1 MPRPSPSAR
10 TTTCRLSSSTSTAR
24 IRSCGPFAARR
35 SGPKSPEFE
44 RADMVKDVLKDLDKK
59 MKGSVEHFRKE
70 LGVLRTGRANI
81 NIFEEI
87 KVPYYGVPTPV
98 NQVATLKVPEP
109 TLIVMQPYDPSVL
122 EALDKAIRSSEF
134 GFNPLNDGKVL
145 RVPIPPLDEERR
157 REIAKRIG
165 RMLEDEKTALR
176 NMRRETK
183 EFIEELEKEKE
194 ITEDDKFSGL
204 EQLQKLTDE
213 VVAKIEELA
222 AAKEK
227 EILER

>member
-1 MPRPSPSAR
+1 
-10 TTTCRLSSSTSTAR
+10 
-24 IRSCGPFAARR
+24 
-35 SGPKSPEFE
+35 
-44 RADMVKDVLKDLDKK
+44 MVKDVLKDLEKK
-59 MKGSVEHFRKE
+59 MRASSDHFRKE
-70 LGVLRTGRANI
+70 LGMLRTGRANMA
-81 NIFEEI
+81 IFEEI
-87 KVPYYGVPTPV
+87 KISYYGVPTPV

-109 TLIVMQPYDPSVL
+109 TLIVVQPYDPTVL
-122 EALDKAIRSSEF
+122 EALDKAIRGSEF

-157 REIAKRIG
+157 REIAKKIG

-183 EFIEELEKEKE
+183 EFIEELEKEKD
-194 ITEDDKFSGL
+194 ITEDDKFQGL
-204 EQLQKLTDE
+204 EQLQKLIDE
-213 VVAKIEELA
+213 TTAKVEEFA

>member
-1 MPRPSPSAR
+1 
-10 TTTCRLSSSTSTAR
+10 
-24 IRSCGPFAARR
+24 
-35 SGPKSPEFE
+35 
-44 RADMVKDVLKDLDKK
+44 MVKDVLKDLEKK
-59 MKGSVEHFRKE
+59 MKSSIDHFRKE
-70 LGVLRTGRANI
+70 LGMLRTGRANI
-81 NIFEEI
+81 AIFEEI
-87 KVPYYGVPTPV
+87 KVSYYGVPTPV

-109 TLIVMQPYDPSVL
+109 TLIVVQPYDPSLL
-122 EALDKAIRSSEF
+122 ETLDKAIRGSEF

-157 REIAKRIG
+157 HEIAKRIG
-165 RMLEDEKTALR
+165 RMLEEEKTALR

-194 ITEDDKFSGL
+194 ISEDDKFLGL
-204 EQLQKLTDE
+204 EQLQKLVDE
-213 VVAKIEELA
+213 TTARVEELA

>member
-1 MPRPSPSAR
+1 
-10 TTTCRLSSSTSTAR
+10 
-24 IRSCGPFAARR
+24 
-35 SGPKSPEFE
+35 
-44 RADMVKDVLKDLDKK
+44 MVKDVLKDLEKK
-59 MKGSVEHFRKE
+59 MKTSIDHFRKE
-70 LGVLRTGRANI
+70 LGMLRTGRANI
-81 NIFEEI
+81 AIFEEI
-87 KVPYYGVPTPV
+87 KVNYYGVPTPV

-109 TLIVMQPYDPSVL
+109 TLIVVQPYDPSLL
-122 EALDKAIRSSEF
+122 EVLDKAIRGSEF

-145 RVPIPPLDEERR
+145 RVPVPPLDEERR

-194 ITEDDKFSGL
+194 ITEDDKFLGI
-204 EQLQKLTDE
+204 EHLQKLVDE
-213 VVAKIEELA
+213 TTAKVEELA

-227 EILER
+227 EILEH

>member
-1 MPRPSPSAR
+1 
-10 TTTCRLSSSTSTAR
+10 
-24 IRSCGPFAARR
+24 
-35 SGPKSPEFE
+35 
-44 RADMVKDVLKDLDKK
+44 MVKDVLKDLEKK
-59 MKGSVEHFRKE
+59 MKASTEHFRKE
-70 LGVLRTGRANI
+70 LGMLRTGRANMA
-81 NIFEEI
+81 IFEEI
-87 KVPYYGVPTPV
+87 KISYYGVPTPV

-109 TLIVMQPYDPSVL
+109 TLIVVQPYDPALL
-122 EALDKAIRSSEF
+122 ETLDKAIRGSEF

-194 ITEDDKFSGL
+194 ITEDDKFQGI
-204 EQLQKLTDE
+204 EQLQKLVDE
-213 VVAKIEELA
+213 TTAKVEELA
-222 AAKEK
+222 KSKEK